1 MPFEEQD
8 WLTAHVP
15 GEVLIYLG
23 FVSPRDLRDVHEG
36 FPKAIR
42 SLSVSIGQLV
52 SRLSVDVQKIFALLG
67 SLARASK

>member
-36 FPKAIR
+36 FAESDPIA
-42 SLSVSIGQLV
+42 LSIDWPVGL
-52 SRLSVDVQKIFALLG
+52 
-67 SLARASK
+67 